1 MPISLW
7 DWFPRFNRRGYQ
19 PLGQNTQSSLGARHF
34 QCFLVFCGLSV
45 AYALRVNLSV
55 AIVAMT
61 DRNSTNP
68 EFTDFYD
75 WDAKTK
81 SLLLSSFF
89 WGYVVTQ
96 IPGGFLAHKYGAKF
110 TLFTGIAVCSVLALL
125 TPLAAEIGSW
135 RLVFAL
141 RVIQGLCQ
149 GVVFPS
155 THTFLS
161 KWAPAEERGRLVTY
175 CYSGTQF
182 GTVVMLASS
191 GFIASSFLGWPSI
204 FYVSGF
210 AGILW
215 AFVWVTFA
223 ASSPS
228 DHRTISEE
236 EKRYIESGMNQPRD
250 NRRTTVLPTP
260 WCKIAT
266 SLPFISLLI
275 VHCGQ
280 NWGFWTL
287 LTEIPNYMKNV
298 LQKDIKSNA
307 MLSALPYLA
316 MCLLSY
322 VFIFISD
329 FLNKKKYL
337 SLSVS
342 RKLFNSIGHWVPMVA
357 LIALGYVT
365 AEHKKLAIALLTIAV
380 GVNSATYLGFQVNH
394 IDLSP
399 NFAGTLMGITNCAAN
414 VMSIVAP
421 LTVGIIVTEE
431 TNPLQWRLVFFITG
445 GFYLV
450 GNALFLLF
458 GKTEVQPWNYP
469 SPRERRS
476 SDQDA
481 LLDPN
486 GAQII

>member
-1 MPISLW
+1 MPFSSW
-7 DWFPRFNRRGYQ
+7 DWLPRFSRRGYQ
-19 PLGQNTQSSLGARHF
+19 PLGQNSFASFGVRHF

-61 DRNSTNP
+61 DHNSTNP
-68 EFTDFYD
+68 DFTDYYD
-75 WDAKTK
+75 WDTKTK

-96 IPGGFLAHKYGAKF
+96 IPGGYLAQKYGAKF
-110 TLFTGIAVCSVLALL
+110 TLFTGISICSILALM

-135 RLVFAL
+135 QLVFAL

-161 KWAPAEERGRLVTY
+161 KWAPADERGRLVTY

-182 GTVVMLASS
+182 GTVVMLAAS
-191 GFIASSFLGWPSI
+191 GIIASSFLGWPSI
-204 FYVSGF
+204 FYVSGS

-215 AFVWVTFA
+215 AFVWVLYA
-223 ASSPS
+223 ASVPA
-228 DHRTISEE
+228 DHKSISEDE
-236 EKRYIESGMNQPRD
+236 RRYIENSMTQARDSPR
-250 NRRTTVLPTP
+250 TVLPTP
-260 WCKIAT
+260 WKRIAT

-298 LQKDIKSNA
+298 LGMDIKNNA
-307 MLSALPYLA
+307 RLSALPYLA

-329 FLNKKKYL
+329 YINKRNCL
-337 SLSVS
+337 SLSMS
-342 RKLFNSIGHWVPMVA
+342 RKVFNTIGHWIPMVA

-365 AEHKKLAIALLTIAV
+365 AEHTKLAIALLTIAV
-380 GVNSATYLGFQVNH
+380 GVNAATYLGFQVNH

-399 NFAGTLMGITNCAAN
+399 NFAGALMGITNCAAN
-414 VMSIVAP
+414 IMSIIAP
-421 LTVGIIVTEE
+421 LTVGVVVTEE
-431 TNPLQWRLVFFITG
+431 SNVLQWRLVFFMTG

-469 SPRERRS
+469 GPRDRRS

-481 LLDPN
+481 LLDNN
-486 GAQII
+486 GAQLI